1 MKMKKSSRSHV
12 DSIFDIDQLI
22 NNFSQYLLNARGLA
36 PRTINEYCK
45 DTKCFLHAQS
55 KGNKIYIGRI
65 RPRNITQFILE
76 TSRSKSASR
85 AQHITYPLRSFF
97 RFLTQTQQLKKDLAN
112 FVPSVANRKKSSY
125 PQVLLPSEITK
136 LLQSCNRHQPEGIR
150 NFAILMLMVNLGLR
164 SSEVCHLKLD
174 DINWDKGEI
183 VIRGKGGEARFP
195 LFKELGK
202 ALVAYLKR
210 GRPICECRHFFIRLV
225 RPLQGFTPSCVRML
239 LRSALKHAGLN
250 PKIKGAHL
258 LRHSFA
264 MQLLEQGASLEEIG
278 MVLRHKDVGTTAI
291 YARANFDK
299 LRTIA
304 LPWPQHVKKEESH
317 D

>member
-1 MKMKKSSRSHV
+1 MKMKKSSGSHV

-22 NNFSQYLLNARGLA
+22 KNFGQYLLNARGLA

-45 DTKCFLHAQS
+45 DTEYFLHTLS
-55 KGNKIYIGRI
+55 KGNKI
-65 RPRNITQFILE
+65 NICHIHPKDIIQFILE
-76 TSRSKSASR
+76 SSRNKSASR
-85 AQHITYPLRSFF
+85 VQHFTYPLRSFF
-97 RFLTQTQQLKKDLAN
+97 RFLTQTQQLKEDLAN
-112 FVPSVANRKKSSY
+112 FVPTVANRKKSSY
-125 PQVLLPSEITK
+125 PQVLLPNEITK
-136 LLQSCNRHQPEGIR
+136 LLQSCDRHQPAGIR
-150 NFAILMLMVNLGLR
+150 SFAILMLMVNLGLR
-164 SSEVCHLKLD
+164 SSEVCNLKLK

-195 LFKELGK
+195 IFKELGK

-210 GRPICECRHFFIRLV
+210 GRPICECKHFFIRLV
-225 RPLQGFTPSCVRML
+225 QPLHGFTSSCVRAI
-239 LRSALKHAGLN
+239 LRSVLKQAGLN

-264 MQLLEQGASLEEIG
+264 TQLLEQGASLEEIG
-278 MVLRHKDVGTTAI
+278 MVLRHKDVGTTAV

-304 LPWPQHVKKEESH
+304 LPWPQHVKKEASH